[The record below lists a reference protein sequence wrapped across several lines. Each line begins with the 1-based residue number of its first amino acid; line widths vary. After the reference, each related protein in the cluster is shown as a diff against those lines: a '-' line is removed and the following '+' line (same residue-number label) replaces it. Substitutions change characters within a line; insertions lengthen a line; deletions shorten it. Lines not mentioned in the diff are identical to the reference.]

1 MRPFAKWRLALICA
15 LIVGSAALL
24 AACGGSDDS
33 STSSTGGGEA
43 TTAETG
49 TSETASDEG
58 GGEAVAGIEA
68 PVTEAPTEF
77 PIKTPLKGTP
87 PKQNF
92 TWLACSLPICQ
103 EALSDGYHE
112 ATEALGWP
120 IKQINYDTLKAAD
133 GVQTALNE
141 NPDMIAITGIPP
153 AAFEAQAK
161 EAIQKEI
168 PILSGYDTTPPEPE
182 KNGLYYQYGNG
193 AAIGLE
199 GEEIAKWI
207 IQDSGGKANVVTLT
221 IGEYPILTAEIEG
234 IERIFAK
241 CPECKVTTLSVT
253 AEEVGEGKVS
263 SKLVAYLQ
271 SNPDTNYIE
280 YSFSDLATGAQ
291 AALKGAGLDTKVTQ
305 TGVNAT
311 PPIITEITKGEQAA
325 WTMQPSR
332 YGDWLTLDVAS
343 RLALGM
349 PLEKYEEEGLLPT
362 WVVDNPETAEGLLKE
377 SEGLWNGPEGYQ
389 EKFEELWGLK

>member
-1 MRPFAKWRLALICA
+1 MRPFAKWRLAACFA
-15 LIVGSAALL
+15 LLACGALLL
-24 AACGGSDDS
+24 AACGGSSSSSSSSS
-33 STSSTGGGEA
+33 STSSS
-43 TTAETG
+43 
-49 TSETASDEG
+49 TSEGEGEG
-58 GGEAVAGIEA
+58 GGGVAGIPA

-77 PIKTPLKGTP
+77 PIKTPLTEK
-87 PKQNF
+87 PKPQNF

-112 ATEALGWP
+112 ATSALGWP
-120 IKQINYDTLKAAD
+120 IKQLNYETLKAAD

-153 AAFEAQAK
+153 ALFEAQAK
-161 EAIQKEI
+161 EAIKKEI

-182 KNGLYYQYGNG
+182 KNALYYQYGNSE
-193 AAIGLE
+193 AIGLE

-207 IQDSGGKANVVTLT
+207 VQDSGGKANVVTLT

-241 CPECKVTTLSVT
+241 CSECQLKEISVT
-253 AEEVGEGKVS
+253 AEEVGEGKVP
-263 SKLVAYLQ
+263 SKLVAFLQ
-271 SNPDTNYIE
+271 TNPDTE
-280 YSFSDLATGAQ
+280 YVEYTFSDLATGSQ
-291 AALKGAGLDTKVTQ
+291 AALKGAGLNEKVTQ
-305 TGVNAT
+305 VGVNAT
-311 PPIITEITKGEQAA
+311 APIIKEIEKGEQAA

-349 PLEKYEEEGLLPT
+349 PLEPYEKEGLLPT
-362 WVVDNPETAEGLLKE
+362 WVVDNPEAAKNLLSE
-377 SEGLWNGPEGYQ
+377 SEGLWNGPEGFQ
-389 EKFEELWGLK
+389 EKFEELWGV